1 MNMPL
6 PFTITLSSDE
16 PPVERAVGGRGETSG
31 RIYVPKAWIGRRVTV
46 ILMPEEA
53 D

>member
-1 MNMPL
+1 M
-6 PFTITLSSDE
+6 TCTTTLTSDE
-16 PPVERAVGGRGETSG
+16 PPVERTVGAGGKSSG
-31 RIYVPKAWIGRRVTV
+31 RVYVPKAWIGRRVTV

>member
-1 MNMPL
+1 M
-6 PFTITLSSDE
+6 THTSTLTSDE
-16 PPVERAVGGRGETSG
+16 PPVERTVGDGGTSG
-31 RIYVPKAWIGRRVTV
+31 RIYVPKAWVGRRVTV